1 MEVAL
6 MDSTSAAAAAEE
18 EEVVEV
24 VLVLRLTK
32 QLAVL
37 TAWG

>member
-18 EEVVEV
+18 EVVEV
-24 VLVLRLTK
+24 VWVKRLTK

-37 TAWG
+37 AAWG